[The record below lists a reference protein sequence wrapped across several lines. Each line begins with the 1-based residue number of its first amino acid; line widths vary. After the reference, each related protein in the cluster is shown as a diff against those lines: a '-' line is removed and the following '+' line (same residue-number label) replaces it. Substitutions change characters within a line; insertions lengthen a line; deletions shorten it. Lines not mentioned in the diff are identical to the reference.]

1 MISEAFYPTN
11 DAVAVCWYR
20 LTRRPMNFNAFKV
33 QTVVQRQGS
42 CFSAKKTFAFRS
54 FALCRLAEA
63 FVITS
68 STVKTLQ
75 IRELFVRDAAAAVV
89 VVGRGICDFYLCFVT
104 NKFAS
109 LTFPQAKHD
118 PSAFHT
124 HSAHSHTRTR
134 YHLYRYALFVF
145 LTNETKIK
153 SNRKQPKRRRNNCS
167 RREHIQTEAIAQNIN

>member
-1 MISEAFYPTN
+1 MHLKSKP
-11 DAVAVCWYR
+11 
-20 LTRRPMNFNAFKV
+20 LFNGKDRV
-33 QTVVQRQGS
+33 
-42 CFSAKKTFAFRS
+42 SAPKTFAFR
-54 FALCRLAEA
+54 FLALYRLAEA

-75 IRELFVRDAAAAVV
+75 IRELFVHDAVV
-89 VVGRGICDFYLCFVT
+89 VVSRGICDFYLCFVT

-124 HSAHSHTRTR
+124 HSTHSHTRSR

-145 LTNETKIK
+145 LTNKTKIK

-167 RREHIQTEAIAQNIN
+167 RREHIQTEAIARNIN